1 MTKHN
6 RYMNFSDSDFAKNL
20 YKGYF
25 ETSKGEYG
33 FVIVPELEEDIFIK
47 GDFKG
52 SALNGDLVLVSIT
65 KGRVNDKKCE
75 GKILKV
81 LKRNNDTKV
90 AEIITLNNKT
100 YCLYGNKKE
109 QLYLSGETERLVD
122 GDLVTIKLTNE
133 TKEKLPVAMFIKR
146 IGHKNDP
153 GMDILEIL
161 FEHDFDNVFPDEVID
176 ELEKIPT
183 EVLESELLNR
193 TDLRDELIFT
203 IDGDD
208 TKDIDDAIS
217 CKIKENGNYELG
229 VHIADVSHYV
239 KENSPLDKE
248 ARKRGTSVYLA
259 DRVVPMLP
267 HQLSNGICS
276 LNPNVDRLAL
286 SCVMEINE
294 LGEVVDYN
302 IFKSVINSK
311 KQMTYN
317 NVNNIL
323 ENNIIKEDYKE
334 YIDTLKLMYELSLKV
349 RKNKIKK
356 GYIDFSVDEA
366 KIIVDSEGKVLDVKK
381 RYRGA
386 GEKLIED
393 FMILANESVASFI
406 YNMDLPS
413 VYRVHGD
420 VNIERLRKYLT
431 ILSNL
436 GIKVKDNLNNIT
448 PKTIQRIIEKIKD
461 REDFQVLSTSMLSCM
476 DKAKYQT
483 KNIGH
488 FALASR
494 NYTHFT
500 SPIRR
505 YPDTTIHRLLTNYFF
520 SPDGITTEKINH
532 FENVLDEICLTS
544 SERERAS
551 VECERE
557 VDDMKMAEYM
567 ESHIGEVFEGY
578 VSSLTSFGMFVML
591 DNLIEGLIRLDTL
604 DDHFIY
610 DEERGI
616 LVGKN
621 TKKVY
626 TIGTKVVVKV
636 VAASKETRRIDFK
649 EIDKEI
655 YEEEKIKIKKKY

>member
-1 MTKHN
+1 MP
-6 RYMNFSDSDFAKNL
+6 SS
-20 YKGYF
+20 
-25 ETSKGEYG
+25 
-33 FVIVPELEEDIFIK
+33 
-47 GDFKG
+47 
-52 SALNGDLVLVSIT
+52 
-65 KGRVNDKKCE
+65 
-75 GKILKV
+75 
-81 LKRNNDTKV
+81 
-90 AEIITLNNKT
+90 
-100 YCLYGNKKE
+100 
-109 QLYLSGETERLVD
+109 ER
-122 GDLVTIKLTNE
+122 
-133 TKEKLPVAMFIKR
+133 R
-146 IGHKNDP
+146 
-153 GMDILEIL
+153 
-161 FEHDFDNVFPDEVID
+161 
-176 ELEKIPT
+176 
-183 EVLESELLNR
+183 
-193 TDLRDELIFT
+193 
-203 IDGDD
+203 
-208 TKDIDDAIS
+208 

-461 REDFQVLSTSMLSCM
+461 REDFQVLSTSMWRSRCC
-476 DKAKYQT
+476 
-483 KNIGH
+483 
-488 FALASR
+488 FA
-494 NYTHFT
+494 
-500 SPIRR
+500 
-505 YPDTTIHRLLTNYFF
+505 
-520 SPDGITTEKINH
+520 
-532 FENVLDEICLTS
+532 
-544 SERERAS
+544 
-551 VECERE
+551 
-557 VDDMKMAEYM
+557 
-567 ESHIGEVFEGY
+567 
-578 VSSLTSFGMFVML
+578 
-591 DNLIEGLIRLDTL
+591 
-604 DDHFIY
+604 
-610 DEERGI
+610 
-616 LVGKN
+616 
-621 TKKVY
+621 
-626 TIGTKVVVKV
+626 
-636 VAASKETRRIDFK
+636 
-649 EIDKEI
+649 
-655 YEEEKIKIKKKY
+655 